1 MFTGRDALVSIEQ
14 AISRTRNEESRL
26 DGALRSAM
34 EQAARLRRDEAEGF
48 RTVAQVRLDSLI
60 RDQVVGDL
68 EATERRWLN
77 SIEPK
82 LG

>member
-34 EQAARLRRDEAEGF
+34 EEAARLRREEAEGF
-48 RTVAQVRLDSLI
+48 RTIAQIKLDSLM
-60 RDQVVGDL
+60 RDLGVDDL
-68 EATERRWLN
+68 
-77 SIEPK
+77 
-82 LG
+82 